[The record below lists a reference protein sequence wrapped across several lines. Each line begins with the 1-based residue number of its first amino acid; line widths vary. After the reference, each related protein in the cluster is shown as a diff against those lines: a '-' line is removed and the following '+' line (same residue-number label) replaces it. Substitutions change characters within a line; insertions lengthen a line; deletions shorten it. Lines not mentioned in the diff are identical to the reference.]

1 MRFRSS
7 ARPHSK
13 REEKLLSLGE
23 KYGKGFLAQNHLNFD
38 KWKKKNAF
46 FLKHK
51 LWFDNS
57 LFSFQ
62 KRILSTQE
70 TELSS
75 VS

>member
-13 REEKLLSLGE
+13 REEKLLSLGG

-38 KWKKKNAF
+38 KWKKIAF
-46 FLKHK
+46 FLKHN

-62 KRILSTQE
+62 KRILST
-70 TELSS
+70 
-75 VS
+75 